1 MACGFSSK
9 ASCSLQSQKLKAGKW
24 CLPPLSTCLHS
35 TLGSF
40 QQANYIPSLARKIL
54 PWTSIQLVQEMQ
66 NGWCNQLK
74 NHLDAFS
81 SRWFSS
87 RIHDLMN
94 TKGTMRNMYIVQ
106 LLRRN
111 KWNEAIPRQEGVACW
126 CQSSWHLCWFYHLQ
140 PPKQGHRNWK
150 HQLFLRVGHAVLVLV
165 PCSPCHTCNPLFHI
179 IHGLQLLAIMSG
191 LYAKKASR
199 TEGQE
204 FKTKIYAKHENKNRS
219 RAYTDAMSLNLTSP
233 AS

>member
-1 MACGFSSK
+1 
-9 ASCSLQSQKLKAGKW
+9 
-24 CLPPLSTCLHS
+24 
-35 TLGSF
+35 
-40 QQANYIPSLARKIL
+40 
-54 PWTSIQLVQEMQ
+54 
-66 NGWCNQLK
+66 
-74 NHLDAFS
+74 
-81 SRWFSS
+81 
-87 RIHDLMN
+87 
-94 TKGTMRNMYIVQ
+94 
-106 LLRRN
+106 
-111 KWNEAIPRQEGVACW
+111 
-126 CQSSWHLCWFYHLQ
+126 
-140 PPKQGHRNWK
+140 
-150 HQLFLRVGHAVLVLV
+150 VLVLV